1 MFDLKPL
8 SPKAVPRALEKA
20 ERYRLLNEPMEAE
33 SIAHDVLA
41 LDPANQKAL
50 IMLLLALT
58 DQFAAGRGDT
68 AEARALLPRLE
79 DTYERSY
86 YAGIICERRAKAHYE
101 RSSPGSNFM
110 AYDLF
115 RQAMD
120 CYEEAE
126 ALRPPGNDDAVLR
139 WNACARILARDSDL
153 RPAPQEERVE
163 LPLE

>member
-8 SPKAVPRALEKA
+8 SREAVPRALEKA
-20 ERYRLLNEPMEAE
+20 ERYRLLNEPVEAE
-33 SIAHDVLA
+33 SIASDVLA

-50 IMLLLALT
+50 VTLLLALT

-68 AEARALLPRLE
+68 GEARALLPRLT
-79 DTYERSY
+79 DSYERSY
-86 YAGIICERRAKAHYE
+86 YAGIICEKRAKAHHE
-101 RSSPGSNFM
+101 RGNPGSGFV

-120 CYEEAE
+120 WYEKAE
-126 ALRPPGNDDAVLR
+126 AIRPPGNDDAVLR
-139 WNACARILARDSDL
+139 FNTCARILARDPDL